1 MMEVTLSQR
10 TEKTADSA
18 VDTEGVATTAAAVVA
33 DTGAVAD
40 STTDTLVTDEG
51 KSEIIA
57 DNQYMPCSDLF
68 DFMHLHLW

>member
-33 DTGAVAD
+33 VTGAVAD
-40 STTDTLVTDEG
+40 STTDTLATDEG
-51 KSEIIA
+51 KSEKVA
-57 DNQYMPCSDLF
+57 DNKYLPCRDLF
-68 DFMHLHLW
+68 DFMLLHV